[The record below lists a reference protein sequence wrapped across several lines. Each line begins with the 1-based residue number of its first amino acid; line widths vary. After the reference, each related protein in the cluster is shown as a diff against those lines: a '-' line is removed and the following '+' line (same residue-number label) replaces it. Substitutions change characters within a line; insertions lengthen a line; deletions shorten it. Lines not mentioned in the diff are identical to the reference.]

1 MSELI
6 VIGYDNPF
14 EAEEVRI
21 RLVKMQRDYLIDLED
36 AVVAVKQ
43 ADGKVKLHQ
52 AYQLT
57 ALGAVSGG
65 FWGALVG
72 LLFLNP
78 LLGAAVGAGA
88 GAISGALTDVGIND
102 DFMKQLAE
110 TLKPGTSALFVLFRK
125 VTPDKALEEL
135 RGAGGKIIQT
145 SLSHG
150 DEAKLQAALDAAK
163 APAADQTGLPAA

>member
-21 RLVKMQRDYLIDLED
+21 KLIKMQQDYLIDLED
-36 AVVAVKQ
+36 AVVAVKK
-43 ADGKVKLHQ
+43 ADGKVKLNQ

-57 ALGAVSGG
+57 AAGAIGGG

-102 DFMKQLAE
+102 DFMKELAA
-110 TLKPGTSALFVLFRK
+110 TLQPGSSALFVLVRK
-125 VTPDKALEEL
+125 ITPDKALEEL
-135 RGAGGKIIQT
+135 QGTGGKIIKT
-145 SLSHG
+145 SLSHD
-150 DEAKLQAALDAAK
+150 DESKLQAALDALK
-163 APAADQTGLPAA
+163 